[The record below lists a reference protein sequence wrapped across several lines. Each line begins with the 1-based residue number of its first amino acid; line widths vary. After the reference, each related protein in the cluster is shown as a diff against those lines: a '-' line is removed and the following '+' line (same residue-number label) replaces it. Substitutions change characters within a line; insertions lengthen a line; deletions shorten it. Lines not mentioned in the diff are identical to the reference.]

1 MSTQEQWSLITQCFP
16 QDTLD
21 VMETIAGE
29 KRSEEDLPRAEL
41 RNLTLD
47 EGQCAGRGI
56 QLQQGRSPR
65 QPRRKKTR
73 IPLTREAAI
82 EMTKQIR
89 VIMSIC
95 PDTNSKNMDSVRMRM
110 GIINASATRDG

>member
-1 MSTQEQWSLITQCFP
+1 MVPGSPSQPNEQWSLITQCSP

-21 VMETIAGE
+21 VMETIVGG

-47 EGQCAGRGI
+47 EALRCLKASAPDVGSNYTKADT
-56 QLQQGRSPR
+56 LASNLLR
-65 QPRRKKTR
+65 QTKIR
-73 IPLTREAAI
+73 IPLTRETAI

-89 VIMSIC
+89 VIMS
-95 PDTNSKNMDSVRMRM
+95 S
-110 GIINASATRDG
+110 